1 MRALTWLLLLGAA
14 LGPSSLAAQADTA
27 GPARVVDRFH
37 EALRASDANTA
48 LQQLA
53 PDLVVFETGY
63 GELAPGVYLQGALAN
78 DLAFAVVTRRNIVD
92 RSLRQE
98 GNTAWVMS
106 VAEITGSPGQQAIRL
121 RQTETMILRRYED
134 GWKIAHIHWS
144 AHSPEAP

>member
-1 MRALTWLLLLGAA
+1 MRAFHGVLLLIGGLFSLPAA
-14 LGPSSLAAQADTA
+14 SELA

-37 EALRASDANTA
+37 EALHASDASTA

-63 GELAPGVYLQGALAN
+63 GELAPGVYMQDALAN
-78 DLAFAVVTRRNIVD
+78 DLAFAVVTRRRILD

-106 VAEITGSPGQQAIRL
+106 VAEISGTPGEQDIRL

-144 AHSPEAP
+144 AHSAEAP

>member
-1 MRALTWLLLLGAA
+1 MRALTAVALLVGSLVSLPAA
-14 LGPSSLAAQADTA
+14 SELA

-37 EALRASDANTA
+37 EALHASDASTA

-63 GELAPGVYLQGALAN
+63 GELAPGVYMQEALAN
-78 DLAFAVVTRRNIVD
+78 DLAFAVVTRRRILD

-98 GNTAWVMS
+98 GNIAWVMS
-106 VAEITGSPGQQAIRL
+106 VAEISGTPGEQDIRL
-121 RQTETMILRRYED
+121 RQTETMVLRRYED

-144 AHSPEAP
+144 AHSEEAP

>member
-1 MRALTWLLLLGAA
+1 MRALTAVALLGGLLA
-14 LGPSSLAAQADTA
+14 LPLAAEPP
-27 GPARVVDRFH
+27 GPASVVDRFH
-37 EALRASDANTA
+37 EALHASDASTA

-63 GELAPGVYLQGALAN
+63 GELAPGVYMQEALAN
-78 DLAFAVVTRRNIVD
+78 DLAFAVVTRRRILD

-106 VAEITGSPGQQAIRL
+106 VAEISGTPGEQDIRL
-121 RQTETMILRRYED
+121 RQTETMVLRRYED

-144 AHSPEAP
+144 AHSEEAP

>member
-1 MRALTWLLLLGAA
+1 MRTLTRVLLLGAA
-14 LGPSSLAAQADTA
+14 LGSCSLAAQAEPA

-37 EALRASDANTA
+37 EALHASDAATA

-63 GELAPGVYLQGALAN
+63 GDLAPGVYLQGALAN

-106 VAEITGSPGQQAIRL
+106 VAEISGKPGEQAIRL
-121 RQTETMILRRYED
+121 RQTETMMLRRYED

-144 AHSPEAP
+144 AHSLETP